1 MSGSRHWVLLSLCC
15 EISFLFNL
23 LARQLECSLLSGSR
37 HWVLLSLAC
46 EISFL
51 FNWLARQLALCL
63 SGSRHWVLLSLACEI
78 SFLFGLLFFCDTGSL
93 VWLVRLASSSTWLAR
108 QLALCCLAQDTG
120 SFLVWLVRLASS
132 STGWRDSLL
141 FFCCLSC
148 PGSRHW
154 VLLSL
159 ACEISFL
166 FNWLA
171 RQLALC
177 SLALKI
183 LGPS

>member
-1 MSGSRHWVLLSLCC
+1 MLSGLRYWVLSLAC

-23 LARQLECSLLSGSR
+23 LARQLG
-37 HWVLLSLAC
+37 
-46 EISFL
+46 
-51 FNWLARQLALCL
+51 
-63 SGSRHWVLLSLACEI
+63 
-78 SFLFGLLFFCDTGSL
+78 
-93 VWLVRLASSSTWLAR
+93 
-108 QLALCCLAQDTG
+108 LCCLAQDTE

-141 FFCCLSC
+141 FVAC
-148 PGSRHW
+148 SRHW

-159 ACEISFL
+159 CCQISFL

-171 RQLALC
+171 RQLALFC
-177 SLALKI
+177 LAYTGSFLVWLVRLASSSTCWRDSLLFFCLAQDTGSLVWLVRLASSSTGWRDSLFFVVWLKT